1 MPGIKLLNL
10 VWNSDTLINVAE
22 LIGIY
27 AGHGLQLSIPLGV
40 RHGVPV
46 SVSLVACYG
55 ADRFLLSVA
64 QELYATLKEE
74 TRKTWSSPDSS
85 L

>member
-10 VWNSDTLINVAE
+10 EWNSDTLISVAV

-64 QELYATLKEE
+64 QELYETLKEE
-74 TRKTWSSPDSS
+74 TKKAWSSPDSS